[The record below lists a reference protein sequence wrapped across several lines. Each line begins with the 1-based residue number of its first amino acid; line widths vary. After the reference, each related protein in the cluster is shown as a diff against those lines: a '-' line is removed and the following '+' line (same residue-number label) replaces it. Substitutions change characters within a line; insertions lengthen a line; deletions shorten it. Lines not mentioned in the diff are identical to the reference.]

1 MRRTA
6 SERAS
11 PRGAAGF
18 AALAAATLLLGFL
31 LRYPSFFEP
40 RWYGDEGI
48 FAAVAQNMRS
58 GHALY
63 GDSWDNK
70 PPLIFYTYAAVQSL
84 FGSGV
89 MPLHIV
95 TTIVV
100 LTTQAVVMLI
110 ALVLF
115 GRWRALGAGMA
126 FAFVLG
132 TPVIE
137 GNLAMTET
145 YMILP
150 TSLAVLASVLAT
162 RRPEDERVPYY
173 AASGVLIGMAAGY
186 KQVAVFDG
194 AAIGTMVWLT
204 HERPLRAVVPLVLG
218 AAIPQAALA
227 LLYLATGAF
236 GAYWYAIVGS
246 LGVYSEFGET
256 RSPLV
261 AFIGY
266 LPAIV
271 AVAWLVRRKQQRG
284 TVETQA
290 FPALWLGFALAG
302 ATSSTFAFPHYLQQA
317 APAAALALVS
327 MPWRWE
333 RDESARMLLAVG
345 AVLSVAVVFGQFA
358 FAFEDRRQVNPIEY
372 YRTYV
377 SHRYGTMSD
386 QDYDYYFDG
395 KVLAVN
401 DIVEAIHDD
410 GRGTSVYTWSE
421 LPWIY
426 AAGGLTNP
434 TRYYTS
440 FLGEVIP
447 GAKEEILRD
456 LQARPPAYIVMS
468 DDTYAPFDELW
479 GWLRGRYSLV
489 EQHNDWWVY
498 RLDAAAT
505 QSR

>member
-1 MRRTA
+1 
-6 SERAS
+6 
-11 PRGAAGF
+11 
-18 AALAAATLLLGFL
+18 
-31 LRYPSFFEP
+31 
-40 RWYGDEGI
+40 
-48 FAAVAQNMRS
+48 
-58 GHALY
+58 
-63 GDSWDNK
+63 
-70 PPLIFYTYAAVQSL
+70 
-84 FGSGV
+84 
-89 MPLHIV
+89 
-95 TTIVV
+95 VV
-100 LTTQAVVMLI
+100 
-110 ALVLF
+110 
-115 GRWRALGAGMA
+115 
-126 FAFVLG
+126 
-132 TPVIE
+132 
-137 GNLAMTET
+137 
-145 YMILP
+145 
-150 TSLAVLASVLAT
+150 
-162 RRPEDERVPYY
+162 
-173 AASGVLIGMAAGY
+173 
-186 KQVAVFDG
+186 
-194 AAIGTMVWLT
+194 
-204 HERPLRAVVPLVLG
+204 G

-227 LLYLATGAF
+227 LMYLATGAF

-284 TVETQA
+284 AVEMQA
-290 FPALWLGFALAG
+290 FPALWVGFALAG

-317 APAAALALVS
+317 APPAALALVS

-333 RDESARMLLAVG
+333 RDESARLLLAVG

-358 FAFEDRRQVNPIEY
+358 FAFEERRQVNPIEY
-372 YRTYV
+372 YRTFV

-395 KVLAVN
+395 KVLAVD

-479 GWLRGRYSLV
+479 DWLRGRYSLV

-498 RLDAAAT
+498 RLDTAST
-505 QSR
+505 QAQ